1 MQAVWRDVILA
12 QSDNVRLVDGQY
24 YFPFESIN
32 RCYFQGSTTGGDAD
46 PVRYYDIVVDGQIN
60 QDGAFMPA
68 QTDGQYLV
76 FGPGVEIKPDI

>member
-32 RCYFQGSTTGGDAD
+32 RSYFQGSTTGGDDD

-60 QDGAFMPA
+60 QDGAFIPA

-76 FGPGVEIKPDI
+76 FGPGVDIKQDI